1 MRTTVGKRRKRKRLT
16 AIPPSGLQGPFDAS
30 DEGNNPDGGDGEHLD
45 SRGLT
50 AAVRKA
56 LLCINPLLEGNGKR
70 KTKSN
75 VPRGARPPV
84 LVLAES
90 SRVRLLD
97 KLAFYS
103 GLIPGATGTVVG
115 FVYSTDNSFGDPM
128 PGADFNAAVTSVEQ
142 PQLPLVLVQFDK
154 KYYSGESCHPTLPR
168 VVPIYP
174 KTSTIDYNGEK
185 YVREQLPLEPA
196 NASTVHQAQGTSAE
210 DHVMCPPGAPN
221 ADFTRALFYVAL
233 SRCETLAELYL
244 ILYKATGSMFT
255 KHRTQ
260 VAEIEAEY
268 VRLRELPK
276 WRDLQLP

>member
-1 MRTTVGKRRKRKRLT
+1 VRTTVGKRRKRKRLT

-115 FVYSTDNSFGDPM
+115 FIYSTDNSFGDPM
-128 PGADFNAAVTSVEQ
+128 P
-142 PQLPLVLVQFDK
+142 
-154 KYYSGESCHPTLPR
+154 
-168 VVPIYP
+168 
-174 KTSTIDYNGEK
+174 
-185 YVREQLPLEPA
+185 
-196 NASTVHQAQGTSAE
+196 
-210 DHVMCPPGAPN
+210 
-221 ADFTRALFYVAL
+221 
-233 SRCETLAELYL
+233 
-244 ILYKATGSMFT
+244 
-255 KHRTQ
+255 
-260 VAEIEAEY
+260 
-268 VRLRELPK
+268 
-276 WRDLQLP
+276 